1 MTSVVDVTSIAAHRG
16 NHRLKKSN
24 TLAQISTISASPTL
38 RAELLGE
45 LRLFRDGQAVE
56 LPASRKTRALLGF
69 LLSSDTRRTR
79 SELCDLLWEEAEDP
93 RAALRWSL
101 SKLRHALGPDALQAD
116 RNSVGLQ
123 YGLWDIDSLTVTN
136 AAIRLSD
143 ISSDELISLETRFR
157 GEFLNGLEMPACYQ
171 FYEWCQAER
180 AHLGNLRELILTT
193 LCLQFRDKP
202 ERALVYHH
210 KLAAINPLDETHH
223 VQIVGLLMALG
234 RSTEAFAQADQC
246 RKILSSELGI
256 EPSDLLA
263 AALKT
268 TGSEFS
274 IPRKSGSSSGRPC
287 NSTYSGPLVSEKLLG
302 RESELRQIKA
312 ALGED
317 SEYIVMIVGA
327 PGIGKSAL
335 LSKVQQSFEGMVLS
349 ARAIESEQSR
359 PFGVWIDALRACD
372 VQRLSGSVTSGL
384 QSLIAM
390 VPGTKHFDHE
400 QQIYEVVAGALLDLN
415 AAEPLLVLIDD
426 LQWIDT
432 ASISLLNYA
441 IRRCAGRQIRFCLTA
456 RPGELEDNDRARIML
471 AGIAGR
477 TRRISL
483 TGLAD
488 EPAAALL
495 KSINPQR
502 EPSKILSQ
510 AKGNPL
516 YLISLVGS
524 QQETRIKDSSGSLI
538 EILASRI
545 DCLPQSSSSLLSWAA
560 VSGPQVPTEMLIE
573 AAGIGLDDAMDAIDR
588 LIRHEMLIMDD
599 KEGCTFS
606 HDLIRDAAY
615 SRLSN
620 TRRRLMHGK
629 IARLLSLE
637 MNATQDRPLD
647 VLRHSI
653 QSGQLLLG
661 ATAAVH
667 AGENALRIYA
677 NSEAAHLAR
686 QGLALA
692 DRLTSR
698 SERASVA
705 VRLIGLQVFAASGTT
720 KTLVSDTVS
729 AIQQEIE
736 IASQLAMASEVAH
749 GYYVLSVLHQKNGDY
764 AASQSATE
772 LAAAA
777 ADRIEIR
784 SRVRQLANSARCL
797 FELGREIP
805 KAKRLTADAAKL
817 ARASALTDI
826 EVIWSMALLAHWE
839 GDLKKAATLIED
851 AIRVAQAN
859 MDRWRESKCLT
870 WAAMIALEDNRH
882 QDVIAFAIDL
892 SAMAAKLGEGSCA
905 ALAASFVALAQK
917 DDRAFRAALEG
928 LQQADDK
935 SHQST
940 MLNLGAGW
948 QTRAG
953 EFRYAKLLAMD
964 AFDIAEKIGSMNEKV
979 CAAALIC
986 LNSGPDKKTDPR
998 YTRLFEEVEKDL
1010 LSARTL
1016 NFVAA
1021 ATEKMR
1027 KP

>member
-1 MTSVVDVTSIAAHRG
+1 MTSVVDESSIAAHRC
-16 NHRLKKSN
+16 NHRLKESKSLVQ
-24 TLAQISTISASPTL
+24 TSSISANPTL

-101 SKLRHALGPDALQAD
+101 SKLRHALGPDVLQAD
-116 RNSVGLQ
+116 RNTVGLH
-123 YGLWDIDSLTVTN
+123 YGLCDIDSLTVTN

-143 ISSDELISLETRFR
+143 ISSDELINLETHFR
-157 GEFLNGLEMPACYQ
+157 GEFLNGLEMPACYR

-180 AHLGNLRELILTT
+180 AHLGNLRETILTT

-223 VQIVGLLMALG
+223 VQIVGLLMSLG
-234 RSTEAFAQADQC
+234 RSTEAVAQADQC

-263 AALKT
+263 AALKP
-268 TGSEFS
+268 TGSDVP
-274 IPRKSGSSSGRPC
+274 IARMSGSSIARPYK
-287 NSTYSGPLVSEKLLG
+287 STYSGPLVSAELLG
-302 RESELRQIKA
+302 RESELRQIEA
-312 ALGED
+312 ALSDDAED
-317 SEYIVMIVGA
+317 IVMIVGA

-335 LSKVQQSFEGMVLS
+335 LNKVRQSFVGVVLS
-349 ARAIESEQSR
+349 ACAIESEQSR

-372 VQRLSGSVTSGL
+372 AQRLSDSVASGL
-384 QSLIAM
+384 QSLVAM
-390 VPGTKHFDHE
+390 VPGAKRFDHE
-400 QQIYEVVAGALLDLN
+400 EQIYEVVAGALLDLN
-415 AAEPLLVLIDD
+415 SAEPLLVLIDD

-432 ASISLLNYA
+432 ASITLLSYA

-456 RPGELEDNDRARIML
+456 RPGELEDNDRARVML
-471 AGIAGR
+471 AGITGR
-477 TRRISL
+477 TRRVSL

-495 KSINPQR
+495 KSIDPQQ

-516 YLISLVGS
+516 YLISLVAS
-524 QQETRIKDSSGSLI
+524 EQEARMQDTSGSLSD
-538 EILASRI
+538 ILASRI

-573 AAGIGLDDAMDAIDR
+573 AAGIGLDDAMDAMDR
-588 LIRHEMLIMDD
+588 LIRHEILIMDD
-599 KEGCTFS
+599 QEVCTFG
-606 HDLIRDAAY
+606 HDLIREAAY

-661 ATAAVH
+661 ATAAMH
-667 AGENALRIYA
+667 AAENALRIYA
-677 NSEAAHLAR
+677 NTEAAHLAK

-705 VRLIGLQVFAASGTT
+705 VRLRGLQVFAASGAKQTP
-720 KTLVSDTVS
+720 VSDTVAS
-729 AIQQEIE
+729 IQQEIE
-736 IASQLAMASEVAH
+736 VASQLAMASEVAH
-749 GYYVLSVLHQKNGDY
+749 GYYVLSVLHQKDGDY
-764 AASQSATE
+764 AASQAATE
-772 LAAAA
+772 SAAAA
-777 ADRIEIR
+777 AEQIQIR

-805 KAKRLTADAAKL
+805 TAKSLTADAAKL
-817 ARASALTDI
+817 AKGSALTDI
-826 EVIWSMALLAHWE
+826 EVIWSMALLALWD
-839 GDLKKAATLIED
+839 GDLKEAASLIEN

-882 QDVIAFAIDL
+882 QDVISFAIDL

-905 ALAASFVALAQK
+905 ALAASFAALAKK

-940 MLNLGAGW
+940 MLNLAAGW

-953 EFRYAKLLAMD
+953 EIRYAKLLAMD
-964 AFDIAEKIGSMNEKV
+964 AFAIAEEIGSMNEMV

-986 LNSGPDKKTDPR
+986 LNSGSDKKVDPR
-998 YTRLFEEVEKDL
+998 YTRLCAGVEKDL

-1021 ATEKMR
+1021 ATEKSR